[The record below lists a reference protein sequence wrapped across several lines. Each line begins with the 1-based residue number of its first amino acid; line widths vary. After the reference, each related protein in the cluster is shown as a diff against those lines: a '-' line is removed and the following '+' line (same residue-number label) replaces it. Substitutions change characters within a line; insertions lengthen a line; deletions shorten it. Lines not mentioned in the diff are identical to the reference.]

1 MNINKSVLATL
12 ISGALLST
20 SALAVDFHG
29 YARSGIGW
37 TSGGG
42 EQSAF
47 SVNGGG
53 SKYRLGNESDTYAEL
68 KLGQELFK
76 SGEKSIYFDTNVA
89 YGGTL
94 HNNDWTATSP
104 ALRELNVQFKNFAD
118 SLPGATLWAG
128 KRFYQRHDVHMN
140 DFYYWDISGPGAG
153 LENVDLGF
161 GKLSLAVTRD
171 TEAGGAYGY
180 LDTYEYTDPDTYQK
194 KQKVVKKDKSDVY
207 NDIFDIRLANL
218 NTNKDGSLEL
228 GVTFGN
234 AHTKKDAK
242 LDKDATKRGYMVTI
256 EHTQGNFFGGF
267 NKFTA
272 QYAKDSMTSWNNGH
286 AQGSLSSNRGDMLRL
301 INQGVVAASDKVEVM
316 YALIYEKTNLKN
328 KQGKTWYSAGI
339 RPMYKWNDTM
349 STLAEVG
356 YDVIKDQATGKKNSL
371 TKYTLAQQWQAGSS
385 IWARPAI
392 RVFGTYA
399 HWNDKFNTANRTNA
413 GYKAKDGEFIG
424 GVQFEAWW

>member
-1 MNINKSVLATL
+1 MKKTVLAVA
-12 ISGALLST
+12 ISGAMFAA
-20 SALAVDFHG
+20 SASAVDFHG

-37 TSGGG
+37 TSG

-47 SVNGGG
+47 TVNGGG

-76 SGEKSIYFDTNVA
+76 SGEKSIYFDTNLA

-94 HNNDWTATSP
+94 HNNDWTPTSP

-153 LENVDLGF
+153 VENIDLGF

-171 TEAGGAYGY
+171 TERGGANTFGY
-180 LDTYEYTDPDTYQK
+180 TTVYKLDPSTGKIKLD
-194 KQKVVKKDKSDVY
+194 KQRNKADVY
-207 NDIFDIRLANL
+207 NDIFDVRLAGIEL
-218 NTNKDGSLEL
+218 WKDGSLEL
-228 GVTFGN
+228 GFDYGN
-234 AHTKKDAK
+234 AHAKKGAALEK
-242 LDKDATKRGYMVTI
+242 GATKNGYMVTA
-256 EHTQGNFFGGF
+256 EYTQGNFFGGF

-272 QYAKDSMTSWNNGH
+272 QYATDSMTSWNNGH
-286 AQGSLSSNRGDMLRL
+286 AQGSKADNKGNMLRL
-301 INQGVVAASDKVEVM
+301 INQGVVQASDKVEVM
-316 YALIYEKTNLKN
+316 YALIYEKTKLDN

-349 STLAEVG
+349 STLLEVG
-356 YDVIKDQATGKKNSL
+356 YDRIKDQATGKKNDL
-371 TKYTLAQQWQAGSS
+371 VKYTVAQQWQAGNS

-399 HWNDKFNTANRTNA
+399 RWNDKFNTKARTDA
-413 GYKAKDGEFIG
+413 GYKAKDGEFIT